1 MDTLKLNK
9 SDYKIVGGYL
19 LLATFFLLIK
29 FRIENYTLIEYLIDI
44 PVSWI
49 QTLALLI
56 ISKTLI
62 EHFFLK
68 KRNYLLLI
76 ILAVFSLWFVSF
88 LSMLSGEFTRDGFIN
103 WGKLPPIG
111 ELFILNI
118 NSSIFNL
125 CIPLSLLAG
134 KKYYEYQ
141 LNHVKLAD
149 AKKEIELRMLRS
161 QFDPHFLYNNLNTLD
176 ALIDYSP
183 KEKVKEYI
191 SHLAAL
197 YRHLVKI
204 KDEEIVEVEA
214 ELDLA
219 RNYLFLIKTRFEDD
233 YIVSFHL
240 EVKSE
245 NKYLPSGALLS
256 LLENIIKH
264 NKAMEDQPVKI
275 TISMLEDMMCVQN
288 TKTGAQEISKTS
300 LGTGL
305 SNLEKR
311 YALLSEKQM
320 EIVETKQ
327 DFSVYLPL
335 LQVIN

>member
-1 MDTLKLNK
+1 
-9 SDYKIVGGYL
+9 
-19 LLATFFLLIK
+19 
-29 FRIENYTLIEYLIDI
+29 LIDI

-88 LSMLSGEFTRDGFIN
+88 LSMLSGEFTRDGFID
-103 WGKLPPIG
+103 WEKLPPIA

-141 LNHVKLAD
+141 LNHIKLAD
-149 AKKEIELRMLRS
+149 AQKEIELQMLRS

-204 KDEEIVEVEA
+204 KDEEIVEVKE

-240 EVKSE
+240 EAESE

-264 NKAMEDQPVKI
+264 NKALEDQPVKI
-275 TISMLEDMMCVQN
+275 TISLFEDKVCVLN
-288 TKTGAQEISKTS
+288 TKSRNQEISKES

-305 SNLEKR
+305 FNLEKR
-311 YALLSEKQM
+311 YELLSEKHI
-320 EIVETKQ
+320 EVIDTEH
-327 DFSVYLPL
+327 DFVVSLPL